1 MSNRATA
8 RAEIQLSAQVNG
20 ELLLRVERRYVYD
33 HPNCGGVT
41 AYRIVPLR
49 PVQIAVALDQDEG
62 WGAAWG
68 LLFDAL
74 LEIQQAR
81 PYAIDV
87 QLAAIPPGAAGVLFR
102 CLVQTVAYELQLPV
116 VRENDGRQLALF
128 QE

>member
-49 PVQIAVALDQDEG
+49 PVQIAVALDHLAVI
-62 WGAAWG
+62 GAG
-68 LLFDAL
+68 DAMATVAACPR
-74 LEIQQAR
+74 AR
-81 PYAIDV
+81 RRAVPVVEEAARRPTEAG
-87 QLAAIPPGAAGVLFR
+87 LAAR
-102 CLVQTVAYELQLPV
+102 
-116 VRENDGRQLALF
+116 
-128 QE
+128 